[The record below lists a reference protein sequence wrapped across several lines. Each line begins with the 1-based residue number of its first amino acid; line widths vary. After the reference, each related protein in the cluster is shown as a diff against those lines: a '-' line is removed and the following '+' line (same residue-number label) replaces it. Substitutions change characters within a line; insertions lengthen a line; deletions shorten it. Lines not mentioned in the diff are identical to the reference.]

1 MPVSSI
7 VNKGGQL
14 WWQGNDRVGDVADG
28 ITLTIERKGRNLFS
42 ALADL
47 RVCVIHGDSDMR
59 RTIREELSVLGVHQ
73 IRECTD
79 PSMAL
84 LLLKEF
90 EADFSIVDW
99 HGEPMDG
106 LEFVTFIR
114 TSDESPDPQLPI
126 IMLTNN
132 ISTHHVIDARNAGV
146 DEFLAQP
153 ITRRALHTRLL
164 ALVENPTLF
173 VQSDDYR
180 GPDRRR
186 SRRSFVGTR
195 QRDSDKKDT
204 QSSPANIGA
213 KESLAS

>member
-1 MPVSSI
+1 M
-7 VNKGGQL
+7 
-14 WWQGNDRVGDVADG
+14 
-28 ITLTIERKGRNLFS
+28 FS

-47 RVCVIHGDSDMR
+47 RVCVIHGDGNMR

-84 LLLKEF
+84 LLLAEF
-90 EADFSIVDW
+90 EADFCIVDW
-99 HGEPMDG
+99 QGEPMDG

-114 TSDESPDPQLPI
+114 NSEESPDPKLPI

-132 ISTHHVIDARNAGV
+132 VSTHHVIDARNAGV

-153 ITRRALHTRLL
+153 ITRRALHARLL
-164 ALVENPTLF
+164 ALVENPMLF
-173 VQSDDYR
+173 IQSDEYR

-186 SRRSFVGTR
+186 LRRPFVGTH
-195 QRDSDKKDT
+195 QRESDAEPKDT
-204 QSSPANIGA
+204 QSTPANIGK
-213 KESLAS
+213 KERLAG